1 MIDLIA
7 NLYTVLAPTLFMT
20 IILSPLIFDKYLFS
34 KRDEYCEAEE
44 SEESGSGS
52 EESGSELGN
61 ELSVESDEYC
71 ESDDEL
77 DIDDKIHTKISFP
90 NKKEYGGL
98 LYISFTSNNLND
110 LKNRIEKIEYN
121 NY

>member
-34 KRDEYCEAEE
+34 KRDEYCESDE
-44 SEESGSGS
+44 SDS
-52 EESGSELGN
+52 
-61 ELSVESDEYC
+61 ESDEYC

-98 LYISFTSNNLND
+98 LYISFSSNNLND